1 MNDHAQ
7 EMSDEGS
14 NSGGD
19 MRGDIKA
26 LASRLHALL
35 QQSVVEIAPQVRAL
49 VDSSSRDERLI
60 EHTLD
65 RLLDSACI
73 PEGLALFKTLCR
85 HYWYIN
91 PGAAADYV
99 DAYRQMWD
107 AESLPTEDSGQS
119 KSDEQAPDQSN

>member
-1 MNDHAQ
+1 
-7 EMSDEGS
+7 MSDHDQGMGDEASTGDV
-14 NSGGD
+14 D
-19 MRGDIKA
+19 MRDDIKA

-35 QQSVVEIAPQVRAL
+35 LQSVVEIAPQVRAL
-49 VDSSSRDERLI
+49 VDSGSRDVRLI

-107 AESLPTEDSGQS
+107 AGSLLREEPLD
-119 KSDEQAPDQSN
+119 

>member
-1 MNDHAQ
+1 
-7 EMSDEGS
+7 MSDRAQGMDDEDSNGS
-14 NSGGD
+14 
-19 MRGDIKA
+19 GDIRADIKT

-49 VDSSSRDERLI
+49 VDSGSRDERLI

-91 PGAAADYV
+91 PGAAAVYV
-99 DAYRQMWD
+99 DAYHQMWD
-107 AESLPTEDSGQS
+107 AESLLLEDPRS
-119 KSDEQAPDQSN
+119 

>member
-1 MNDHAQ
+1 
-7 EMSDEGS
+7 MSNEDSTG
-14 NSGGD
+14 GGD
-19 MRGDIKA
+19 MRDDIKA

-35 QQSVVEIAPQVRAL
+35 HQSVVEIAPQVRAL
-49 VDSSSRDERLI
+49 VDSGSRDERLI

-73 PEGLALFKTLCR
+73 PEGLALFKTLCQ

-91 PGAAADYV
+91 PEAAAAYV

-107 AESLPTEDSGQS
+107 AESLRQQEPLV
-119 KSDEQAPDQSN
+119 